1 MIVYM
6 KLIRDGMTIIFHIY
20 DSRAE
25 AERMVKVLSSTT
37 DKWEFYTK

>member
-6 KLIRDGMTIIFHIY
+6 KLLRDSTTIIFDIY

-25 AERMVKVLSSTT
+25 AERMIKVLNSTT
-37 DKWEFYTK
+37 DKWEFYIK